1 MSDVFSHAFACM
13 GTVVTLHIVNT
24 EVSLA
29 VARDAAVAR
38 AKDWFRTVESACNR
52 FDATS
57 ELRRLCDTTNIVTP
71 VSACLFEAAQFA
83 LAVADASQGAFD
95 PTVGA
100 RMESRGFDRD
110 YRTGAPSRST
120 AVTDS
125 VVTYRDVELDAT
137 EHTITLHKPLLLD
150 LGAVAKG
157 LAIDLAARELAE
169 LQHFMIDA
177 GGDLFASGQ
186 NAQGHPWRVGV
197 RHPREV
203 DAFLQTIKVTSGS
216 VCTSGDYERT
226 GNDGKHHL
234 LDARNRE
241 TAEALASVTVLA
253 PSAMVADA
261 LATAAFALGPTAGL
275 TFLESHDVEA
285 LLVTPS
291 LERFTTRG
299 WPVD

>member
-1 MSDVFSHAFACM
+1 MSEVFSHAFACM

-29 VARDAAVAR
+29 VPRDAAVAR
-38 AKDWFRTVESACNR
+38 AKDWFRTVELTCNR

-71 VSACLFEAAQFA
+71 VSECLFEAAQFA

-110 YRTGAPSRST
+110 YRTGVPSRST
-120 AVTDS
+120 VVTHS

-177 GGDLFASGQ
+177 GGDLLASGR
-186 NAQGHPWRVGV
+186 NAQGHPWRVGL

-203 DAFLQTIKVTSGS
+203 DAFLQTIEVTGGS

-275 TFLESHDVEA
+275 TFLERHDVEA